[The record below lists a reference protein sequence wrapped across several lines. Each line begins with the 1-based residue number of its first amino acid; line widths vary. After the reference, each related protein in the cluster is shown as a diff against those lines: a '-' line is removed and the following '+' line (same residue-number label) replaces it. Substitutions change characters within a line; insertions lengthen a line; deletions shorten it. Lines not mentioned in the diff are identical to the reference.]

1 MSSINRVKKYIE
13 NSSYHIYNRGVN
25 KRKIFFCEEDYRT
38 YLKYLKQYLLPKD
51 VLYRELLD
59 EYASPREIVRVMSI
73 SNFANQINLQSY
85 CLMPNHI
92 HLLVEQTEAKVI
104 SKFMKSLHT
113 RYSMYINAKYKRI
126 GGLFQD
132 IYKARCIRDPKDL
145 LNVSLY
151 IHRNPI
157 KLTHRLETYR
167 WSSLQYFVN
176 NQKILWIK
184 KEKVN
189 KAFQNSLL
197 QSQYKNYVD
206 LVKDQHEEGWS
217 F

>member
-25 KRKIFFCEEDYRT
+25 KRKIFFCEDDYRT

-73 SNFANQINLQSY
+73 SNFADQIKLQSY
-85 CLMPNHI
+85 CLMPNHV
-92 HLLVEQTEAKVI
+92 HLLVEQTESKVI

-132 IYKARCIRDPKDL
+132 IYKARHIGDSRDL

-157 KLTHRLETYR
+157 KLTRRLETYK
-167 WSSLQYFVN
+167 WSSLQYFGN
-176 NQKILWIK
+176 NQKNLWIK
-184 KEKVN
+184 KEKVS

-197 QSQYKNYVD
+197 QGQYRSYVD

>member
-25 KRKIFFCEEDYRT
+25 KRKIFFCAQDYRT
-38 YLKYLKQYLLPKD
+38 YMKYLKQYLLPKD
-51 VLYRELLD
+51 ILYRELLD
-59 EYASPREIVRVMSI
+59 EYASPKEIVRVMSI
-73 SNFANQINLQSY
+73 NNFADQINLQSF
-85 CLMPNHI
+85 CLMPNHV

-113 RYSMYINAKYKRI
+113 RYSMYVNAKYKRI
-126 GGLFQD
+126 GSLFQD
-132 IYKARCIRDPKDL
+132 IYKARYIVDNRDL
-145 LNVSLY
+145 LNTSLY

-157 KLTHRLETYR
+157 KLTRRLENYK
-167 WSSLQYFVN
+167 WSSLQYFGD

-184 KEKVN
+184 KEKVS

-197 QSQYKNYVD
+197 QSQYRSYID
-206 LVKDQHEEGWS
+206 LVKDQHEGGWS

>member
-13 NSSYHIYNRGVN
+13 NSSYHIYNRGVD
-25 KRKIFFCEEDYRT
+25 KRKIFFCNDDYQV
-38 YLKYLKQYLLPKD
+38 YIKYLKQYLLSKN
-51 VLYRELLD
+51 VLYKELLD
-59 EYASPREIVRVMSI
+59 EEAGSAEIARVMNI
-73 SNFANQINLQSY
+73 NNFSNRINLQSY

-92 HLLVEQTEAKVI
+92 HLLVEQTESMVI

-113 RYSMYINAKYKRI
+113 RYAMYVNNKYKRV

-132 IYKARCIRDPKDL
+132 IYKARCIKDNRDL

-157 KLTHRLETYR
+157 KLTPRLETYK
-167 WSSLQYFVN
+167 WSSLQHYCN
-176 NQKILWIK
+176 NQETLWIK
-184 KEKVN
+184 KAKVI
-189 KAFQNSLL
+189 KAFLNSPL
-197 QSQYKNYVD
+197 QSQYKDYRE

-217 F
+217 S

>member
-1 MSSINRVKKYIE
+1 MPSMNRVKKYIE
-13 NSSYHIYNRGVN
+13 KSSYHIYNRGVN
-25 KRKIFFCEEDYRT
+25 RRKIFFCNDDYAT
-38 YLKYLKQYLLPKD
+38 YLRYLKQYLLPKN
-51 VLYRELLD
+51 VLFKELLD
-59 EYASPREIVRVMSI
+59 EGASPREITRVMSI
-73 SNFANQINLQSY
+73 SNFAYKINLQSY

-92 HLLVEQTEAKVI
+92 HLLVEQTESKTI

-113 RYSMYINAKYKRI
+113 RYSMYINTKYKRI

-132 IYKARCIRDPKDL
+132 IYKARSIEDNRDL

-157 KLTHRLETYR
+157 KLTPYLETYK
-167 WSSLQYFVN
+167 WSSLKFFCT
-176 NQKILWIK
+176 NQEISWVK
-184 KEKVN
+184 KEKVT
-189 KAFQNSLL
+189 KAFQDSLL
-197 QSQYKNYVD
+197 QKQYSNYKE